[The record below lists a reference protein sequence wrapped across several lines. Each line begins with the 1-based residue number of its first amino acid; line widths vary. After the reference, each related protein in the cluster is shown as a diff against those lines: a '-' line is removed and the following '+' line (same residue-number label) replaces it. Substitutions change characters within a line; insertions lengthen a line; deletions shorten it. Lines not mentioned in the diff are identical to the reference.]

1 MTLFEEAAAGAA
13 DGADHHVQAQALV
26 AQMTL
31 DEKLGMLDGD
41 LPFWPGFARLTD
53 GSYYKRTWP
62 AAAVDRLGIP
72 GIEFSDGP
80 RGCVSARATAFPVSM
95 ARGATFDPDLEER
108 VGEAIGAEIRAAGGT
123 YTGAVCM
130 NLLRHPAWGRAQ
142 ETYGEDPHHVGEM
155 AAALTRGLQRHVMA
169 CMKHFACNS
178 IENSRFR
185 VDVTVDERALH
196 EVYLPHF
203 RRVADEGVASV
214 MSAYNSL
221 NGAWCSENAVLL
233 TDILRDEWGWDG
245 FVTSDFVFGVRDPVA
260 SLVAGLNIEM
270 PFQQLRHDALPA
282 ALDSGA
288 LDPAVVDERVREIV
302 ATLLRFADR
311 IAARPAP
318 DVIASPRH
326 RDLAREVA
334 VAATVLVSNDGLLP
348 VDRDALHRVVVLGR
362 LARLPNLGDRGS
374 SNVHAPDVVTPLDG
388 LRAALTGVDVVHDD
402 DDAALAA
409 DADLAVV
416 VVGYTHADEGEYV
429 DPEGTLPLLHL
440 FPPIDHPTLGVDAAD
455 IPSSVT
461 DDDPPLHPE
470 GEDDGLM
477 MAPGG
482 DRATLR
488 LRPEDEAL
496 IAAACQVSDRVVVVV
511 MAGSAVVMPWLDR
524 APATLFV
531 WYPGIE
537 GGNALADVILGSAEP
552 GGRLPFAIPAD
563 ERDLVPFDN
572 TADRVTYDLLHG
584 QWWLDEEGAVTHRPF
599 GFGLGY
605 TTFEMGDAAVDS
617 DLAGHPPRLLV
628 DVENVGDR
636 EGSTVVQVYA
646 GVPGSRHRRPP
657 RRLVGF
663 RRVRLAAGASAT
675 VAIPLD
681 MDLLRV
687 RIDGRWV
694 TEDLPI
700 ELAVGWDAHDIRRT
714 LHLPVPD
721 PSPSRRS

>member
-1 MTLFEEAAAGAA
+1 MTAFDDAAAAVRH
-13 DGADHHVQAQALV
+13 GADHHDEAHKLV
-26 AQMTL
+26 AAMTR
-31 DEKLGMLDGD
+31 DEKLSMLDGD
-41 LPFWPGFARLTD
+41 LPFWPGLARLTD

-62 AAAVDRLGIP
+62 AAAAPRLAIP

-155 AAALTRGLQRHVMA
+155 AAALTRGLQQHVMA

-221 NGAWCSENAVLL
+221 NGAWCSENEVLL

-245 FVTSDFVFGVRDPVA
+245 FVTSDFVFGVRDPVG
-260 SLVAGLNIEM
+260 SLEAGLNIEM
-270 PFQQLRHDALPA
+270 PFRQLRHDAVPA

-288 LDPAVVDERVREIV
+288 LDPAVVDERVREVV

-311 IAARPAP
+311 IGARPAP

-326 RDLAREVA
+326 RALAREVA
-334 VAATVLVSNDGLLP
+334 AAATVLIKNDGLLP
-348 VDRDALHRVVVLGR
+348 VDPSALRRVAVLGR

-388 LRAALTGVDVVHDD
+388 LRSALTGVDVVQHDD
-402 DDAALAA
+402 DATLAA

-440 FPPIDHPTLGVDAAD
+440 FPPIDHLTLGVDAAD

-461 DDDPPLHPE
+461 DDDPPLHPD
-470 GEDDGLM
+470 GGDDALM
-477 MAPGG
+477 MGPGG
-482 DRATLR
+482 DRASLR
-488 LRPEDEAL
+488 LNPPDEAL
-496 IAAACQVSDRVVVVV
+496 IEAACRASDRVVVAV

-531 WYPGIE
+531 WYGGLE
-537 GGNALADVILGSAEP
+537 GGNALADVVLGAAEP
-552 GGRLPFAIPAD
+552 GGRLPFAIPRD

-572 TADRVTYDLLHG
+572 TVDHVTYDLLHG
-584 QWWLDEEGAVTHRPF
+584 QWWLDEQGAVTHRPF

-605 TTFEMGDAAVDS
+605 TTFEMGDATVDG
-617 DLAGHPPRLLV
+617 DPAERPPRLRV
-628 DVENVGDR
+628 DVTNTGERD
-636 EGSTVVQVYA
+636 GSTVVQVYA
-646 GVPGSRHRRPP
+646 GVPGSSHRRPP

-663 RRVRLAAGASAT
+663 RRVRLEAGASTT

-681 MDLLRV
+681 LDLLRV
-687 RIDGRWV
+687 RLDGGWV

-700 ELAVGWDAHDIRRT
+700 ELAIGWDAHDLRRM
-714 LHLPVPD
+714 LVLPPAVA
-721 PSPSRRS
+721 PSPGS